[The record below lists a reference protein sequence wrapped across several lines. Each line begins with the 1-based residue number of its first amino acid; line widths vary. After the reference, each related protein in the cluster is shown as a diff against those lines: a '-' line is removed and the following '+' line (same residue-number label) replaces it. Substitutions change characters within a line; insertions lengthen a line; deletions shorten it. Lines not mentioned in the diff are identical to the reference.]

1 MWLGSAGTMP
11 SLLSPT
17 LRRLVAGAIVAAGAL
32 VVLAVVAARQAPV
45 LARGELLP
53 WFEDYT
59 HVARV
64 RLAGLE
70 LYVDTSSGLADLMTV
85 LALAAVALVFA
96 TAAVYARRDPALR
109 RTFAVAAL
117 GAVYLSADDLLGVHD
132 TVGHNLGFLAG
143 LPLIDHPDDAV
154 MAFYGLV
161 AAAFAWSRRAL
172 LRGPV
177 RRWWLIAA
185 YAGGLAIGHDVLP
198 LHLGR
203 LEEGLEVIA
212 GGSLLIA
219 VVLVIRQSAVVPAP
233 DASGYAASST
243 GYRRR
248 IA

>member
-1 MWLGSAGTMP
+1 MP
-11 SLLSPT
+11 ATLSSP
-17 LRRLVAGAIVAAGAL
+17 LRRLLAGAIVAAGAL
-32 VVLAVVAARQAPV
+32 VVLAVAAARQAPV

-53 WFEDYT
+53 WFENYT
-59 HVARV
+59 QVARV
-64 RLAGLE
+64 RLAGVE
-70 LYVDTSSGLADLMTV
+70 LYVDTSSGFADLMTV
-85 LALAAVALVFA
+85 LALAAVALLFA
-96 TAAVYARRDPALR
+96 IGAVCARHDPALR

-117 GAVYLSADDLLGVHD
+117 GAVYLGADDLLGVHE

-143 LPLIDHPDDAV
+143 LPLVDHPDDVV
-154 MAFYGLV
+154 MGLYGVV
-161 AAAFAWSRRAL
+161 AAVFAWSRRTL

-177 RRWWLIAA
+177 RRWWVIAA
-185 YAGGLAIGHDVLP
+185 SAGGLAIGHDVLP

-219 VVLVIRQSAVVPAP
+219 VVLVIRHSAVVPAP
-233 DASGYAASST
+233 DASPYAATSS